1 MFRRDRNRTSVR
13 SAIGVLVLVCLGN
26 SFDSRAADHQVLPGA
41 LADRIASVTSDPSGA
56 PIVVVFYARPNC
68 RISALQ
74 TPRVKQL
81 AQQWRSRGVSVVAVI
96 PPRPDGKAVESF
108 RVGHEWTDAIEH
120 DVEFQFAERFDCHV
134 VPEVLVFDRQGR
146 LRYRGAVN
154 DRYQLGVQ
162 QPEAKHRYLVD
173 AVESLIE
180 GQTIAIEQTEPIGC
194 RLRRPRSGEANRLTY
209 FRDVAP
215 IIGRHCQS
223 CHQPG
228 MSGPFAL
235 TSYEEVVDWS
245 EMICEV
251 VDQGLMP
258 PWHANPK
265 YGDFSNAN
273 VLSSQQKKILK
284 DWVAGGCVRGTQ
296 VSQSTSRQPLVR
308 MESDRWES
316 DRWESD
322 RWEIGEPDAVFTSAE
337 FAVPAEGIVEYQY
350 EVFDPGFKDEKWIA
364 AVEIKAS
371 NPAVL
376 HHGAVNLVSPSGN
389 SSIRLSGQAVGTP
402 PSVYPLDT
410 AKRLPPGWKLE
421 LIRHYQAI
429 GSEQTDRTS
438 IGLKFIDRRDVKKEV
453 ETIAML
459 DFTLMIPAGVEQHRV
474 EMSTRVREDLLLISM
489 YPHMHY
495 RGRDF
500 RYVATYPDG
509 RQQILLDVPRW
520 DFNWQHR
527 YQLREPVRLPAGTT
541 LTAIA
546 HYDNSSNNPFNPD
559 PNADVYYGPDS
570 TDEMFNAFAD
580 IVSADQDMT
589 SLKSRSLAWLGNNG
603 VVMAASILGLLSF
616 AFIGRR
622 IA

>member
-1 MFRRDRNRTSVR
+1 MVIRDRNRYSLLCTF
-13 SAIGVLVLVCLGN
+13 GVLVLVCLGN
-26 SFDSRAADHQVLPGA
+26 VFDVGAAGQQAPTVPLVQ
-41 LADRIASVTSDPSGA
+41 RIASGTSDPNGSA
-56 PIVVVFYARPNC
+56 IVVVFYARPNC

-74 TPRVKQL
+74 TPRMKEL
-81 AQQWRSRGVSVVAVI
+81 ADAWRDRGVSVVAVI
-96 PPRPDGKAVESF
+96 PPRPDGKAVEAF
-108 RVGHEWTDAIEH
+108 RAGHEWTNAIED
-120 DVEFQFAERFDCHV
+120 DVDFEFAERFDCRV

-146 LRYRGAVN
+146 LKYRGAVN

-162 QPEAKHRYLVD
+162 QPQAKHRYLVD
-173 AVESLIE
+173 AVESLIQ
-180 GQTIAIEQTEPIGC
+180 GQPIAVEQTEPIGC
-194 RLRRPRSGEANRLTY
+194 RLRRSSSTKPTELTY

-228 MSGPFAL
+228 MSGPFEL
-235 TSYEEVVDWS
+235 TNYEQVVDWS
-245 EMICEV
+245 EMICHV

-273 VLSSQQKKILK
+273 VLTDPQKKVLK
-284 DWVAGGCVRGTQ
+284 DWVAGGCVRGEQ
-296 VSQSTSRQPLVR
+296 VSQPKPQQPR
-308 MESDRWES
+308 GKKESDQ
-316 DRWESD
+316 
-322 RWEIGEPDAVFTSAE
+322 WEIGDPDAVFTSTP

-350 EVFDPGFKDEKWIA
+350 QTFDPGFEEEKWIA

-402 PSVYPLDT
+402 PSVYPQDT

-438 IGLKFIDRRDVKKEV
+438 IGLKFIDRKDVKKEV

-459 DFTLMIPAGVEQHRV
+459 DFSLKIPAGAEQHRI
-474 EMSTRVREDLLLISM
+474 EMSTRACEDLLLISM

-495 RGRDF
+495 RGKDF

-509 RQQILLDVPRW
+509 TQQILLDVPRW

-559 PNADVYYGPDS
+559 PGVEVYYGPDS

-580 IVSADQDMT
+580 VVSVDQDMT
-589 SLKSRSLAWLGNNG
+589 SLKSRSLAWLKNYG

-622 IA
+622 RH